1 MNATEIL
8 TPESAFGDIATDT
21 AEWLVEQDFAHS
33 GAFHMTKDEAAARAM
48 TLDAGLPNVLRLYT
62 WSPFAVSI
70 GFQQKMEGIDLERCE
85 QDGVDVVRRPTGG
98 RAVYH
103 AEELTYSVVIRER
116 PGFGIYAMHNKIA
129 EALLRSLANLGPESS
144 ELQLTGRSADEE
156 IRTKYSGTL
165 ATNAACFASTARHE
179 ITYRGRKVIGSAQR
193 RFGNVVLQ
201 HGSILLG
208 EEHLRLPELLAISEE
223 RKAQMRSIL
232 TSDSATL
239 SDVFGRTI
247 SASETADC
255 IRESFVAHFF
265 S

>member
-1 MNATEIL
+1 MDATEIL
-8 TPESAFGDIATDT
+8 TSGSAFTDITSDT
-21 AEWLVEQDFAHS
+21 AEWLVEQDFARS
-33 GAFHMTKDEAAARAM
+33 GAFQMAKDEGAARAM
-48 TLDAGLPNVLRLYT
+48 TSDAELPNVLRLYT

-70 GFQQKMEGIDLERCE
+70 GFQQKMDGIDLEACA
-85 QDGVDVVRRPTGG
+85 QAGVDVVRRPTGG

-103 AEELTYSVVIRER
+103 AEELTYSVVMRER

-129 EALLRSLANLGPESS
+129 EALLKSLSNLGLESG

-208 EEHLRLPELLAISEE
+208 GEHLRLPELLAISSE
-223 RKAQMRSIL
+223 RKAQMRCIL

-247 SASETADC
+247 FATEAADS
-255 IRESFVAHFF
+255 IRESFVAHFI